1 MRHSPAR
8 RQGVFFKT
16 LLLQT
21 IVLSKGENDHEER
34 NMSEMKTDY
43 AGMAH
48 KEIAEMNGKRGLVA
62 AELEACEGEGGS

>member
-1 MRHSPAR
+1 MR
-8 RQGVFFKT
+8 
-16 LLLQT
+16 
-21 IVLSKGENDHEER
+21 
-34 NMSEMKTDY
+34 EMKTDY